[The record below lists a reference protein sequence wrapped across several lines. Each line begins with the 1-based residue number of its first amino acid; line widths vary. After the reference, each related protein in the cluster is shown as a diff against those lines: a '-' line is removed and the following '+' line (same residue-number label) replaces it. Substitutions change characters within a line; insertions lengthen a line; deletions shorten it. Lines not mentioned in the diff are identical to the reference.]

1 MENVKV
7 DCETCEQAVK
17 PFLYLDLHIKE
28 GVRKEVWLR
37 CPRKILP
44 VAGEVL
50 GA

>member
-1 MENVKV
+1 MIWIAK
-7 DCETCEQAVK
+7 K
-17 PFLYLDLHIKE
+17 M